1 MKKALYALIVA
12 IVLLI
17 SFVAHS
23 FCFGTGD
30 IIADI
35 KGIYND
41 IFNDGIIDTK
51 VFPELKF
58 DYSFSAFAL
67 DEAEYYNYHQLNTV
81 QQGMYKTILDAV
93 ITMKTGNINL
103 GKGTKKDAVISMYAI
118 KYDYP
123 ELFWLGFEY
132 GTGEKDD
139 TVYLRFD
146 KGDLEG
152 YTYTHDERVKM
163 MAELQTAVKDIL
175 DKCITADMTDFEKEV
190 AIHDWICQNV
200 VYDKDADLDAENIA
214 DRKRENPLS
223 WTAYGAIVNRVAV
236 CEGYSKAFQLL
247 MYCVGINSNLVC
259 GETTDGS
266 PHMWNTVML
275 DNEWYYVDVLWDDVA
290 EDNIIHT
297 FLNVDS
303 ETIKK
308 THTLYSNMSDI
319 KDDSI
324 IYSGEY
330 NLKLPTAKNNIMN
343 YYVVNQ
349 TAINSDDEF
358 FDVVV
363 DNIIKAAKDCR
374 DSVEFYYSYKE
385 MNENVVSY
393 DIRNNKIFS
402 AVKGHISDFKG
413 FKYLAYS
420 YGTFILKISR

>member
-12 IVLLI
+12 VVLIISLI
-17 SFVAHS
+17 AHS

-30 IIADI
+30 IVADI
-35 KGIYND
+35 KGIYYD
-41 IFNDGIIDTK
+41 ILNDGITETK
-51 VFPELKF
+51 TFSELKF
-58 DYSFSAFAL
+58 DYSLFETAL
-67 DEAEYYNYHQLNTV
+67 DELEYFNYNQLNSI

-93 ITMKTGNINL
+93 VTMKTGNINL
-103 GKGTKKDAVISMYAI
+103 GKGTKKDAVVSMYAV

-163 MAELQTAVKDIL
+163 MEELQTAVKSIL
-175 DKCITADMTDFEKEV
+175 DECITADMTDFQKEV

-200 VYDKDADLDAENIA
+200 VYDTDADVFADNIE

-247 MYCVGINSNLVC
+247 MYSVGINSNLIC
-259 GETTDGS
+259 GEVTDGS

-275 DNEWYYVDVLWDDVA
+275 DNEWYYVDVLWDDVD
-290 EDNIIHT
+290 EDIVIHT
-297 FLNVDS
+297 FLNVDAEMIS
-303 ETIKK
+303 K
-308 THTLYSNMSDI
+308 THTSYSNMSYV
-319 KDDSI
+319 KDNST

-330 NLKLPTAKNNIMN
+330 NLKLPTANSKKMN
-343 YYVVNQ
+343 YYVVNE
-349 TAINSDDEF
+349 TDINSDDEF

-363 DNIIKAAKDCR
+363 ENVKLAAADGR

-385 MNENVVSY
+385 MNEDVVNY

-402 AVKGHISDFKG
+402 AVKGDISGFKG
-413 FKYLAYS
+413 FKYVAYS
-420 YGTFILKISR
+420 YGTFILEISR